1 MKTNYTIIIPIYNE
15 AHVLPNLINKL
26 KKFSKDGH
34 EILLINDGS
43 TDNTVEILNNNKDD
57 IKYMNVIE
65 NKGKGIAIKKGL
77 EIASNDKI
85 VIFDGDME
93 IDPKCIK
100 NLMILN
106 KQKILIVFL
115 VIDIKLVSILFGIL
129 VI

>member
-26 KKFSKDGH
+26 KKYSKDGH

-65 NKGKGIAIKKGL
+65 NKGKGIAIKGL

-93 IDPKCIK
+93 IVKMYCRSY
-100 NLMILN
+100 
-106 KQKILIVFL
+106 
-115 VIDIKLVSILFGIL
+115 DIRQTKKY
-129 VI
+129 